1 MTNDAWAGQNICS
14 GVTYIS
20 LLLPWSTNATRRER
34 QQKRRAQQPLRSQI
48 QSKSG
53 FRQLSGANPA
63 LATSKTLNPA
73 LIPKLQMK
81 GIPSLR
87 PPHLHVDPGKV
98 RDAVDALLGM
108 GHPLVEGLDAMARG
122 VSIGPDRYEDVE
134 LEDKE
139 MAEGDDDV
147 GTEGGDARDPMDEVD
162 ELDNDESSSESG
174 KLSQV
179 HQEP

>member
-1 MTNDAWAGQNICS
+1 MQRSYIYFPTFAMVNKRDKARKTAKKKSTAAAQKSDSIKIRLPAAVRRKPSPRHEQDTQSRTNSEAPN
-14 GVTYIS
+14 
-20 LLLPWSTNATRRER
+20 ER
-34 QQKRRAQQPLRSQI
+34 DSITP
-48 QSKSG
+48 
-53 FRQLSGANPA
+53 
-63 LATSKTLNPA
+63 
-73 LIPKLQMK
+73 
-81 GIPSLR
+81 

>member
-1 MTNDAWAGQNICS
+1 MQRSYIYFPTFAMVNKRDKARKAVKKKVTAAAQKSDSIKIRLPAAVRRKPSPRHEQDTPSRTNSEAPN
-14 GVTYIS
+14 
-20 LLLPWSTNATRRER
+20 ER
-34 QQKRRAQQPLRSQI
+34 DSI
-48 QSKSG
+48 
-53 FRQLSGANPA
+53 
-63 LATSKTLNPA
+63 T
-73 LIPKLQMK
+73 
-81 GIPSLR
+81 
-87 PPHLHVDPGKV
+87 PPPRLHVDPGKV

-122 VSIGPDRYEDVE
+122 VSIGQDRHEDVE

-179 HQEP
+179 HQEL